1 MATTLNGR
9 SFAQFPLYC
18 EMSTAQEQDDDSR
31 LARARAAVNAAAAAV
46 AAPALGEALRSALQ
60 DAFLAGVQWERRL
73 RYPAVERLAA
83 ELEACWQLDELT
95 YAQALYRESLIPT
108 EQRQAQA
115 AD

>member
-18 EMSTAQEQDDDSR
+18 EMSTAQERYDDAL
-31 LARARAAVNAAAAAV
+31 LARARERATAAAAAV
-46 AAPALGEALRSALQ
+46 AAPALGEALRCALQ
-60 DAFLAGVQWERRL
+60 AAFLAGAQWERGL
-73 RYPAVERLAA
+73 RYPEVDRLAA

-95 YAQALYRESLIPT
+95 YSQALYRECLPRIANL
-108 EQRQAQA
+108 QAQA